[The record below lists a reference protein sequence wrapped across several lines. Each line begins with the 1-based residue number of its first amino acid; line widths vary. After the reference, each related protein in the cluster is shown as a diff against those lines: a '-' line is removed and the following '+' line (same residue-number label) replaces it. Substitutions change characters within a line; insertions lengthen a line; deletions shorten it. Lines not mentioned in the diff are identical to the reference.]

1 MVTIEFFALLLLVMF
16 AVVLAVICKRHG
28 VPDMVSD
35 CYYLT
40 NQSILMPVML
50 IALGMTFLPVMI
62 DKGGIDCMAFLTCAG
77 LAFVGAAPAYLDGL
91 DRKVHKTAAIVS
103 AAASVIWAVSVD
115 VLPTIF
121 SALAAALAM
130 ALQHKKWLFWAE
142 VIAIANVAATVA
154 VGH

>member
-1 MVTIEFFALLLLVMF
+1 MVTIEIFALLLIVML
-16 AVVLAVICKRHG
+16 AIVLIVICKRHG

-40 NQSILMPVML
+40 IQNILMPVMF
-50 IALGMTFLPVMI
+50 IALGMVFLPAMI
-62 DKGGIDCMAFLTCAG
+62 NKGGIDCMAFLTCAG
-77 LAFVGAAPAYLDGL
+77 LFFVGAAPAYLDGL

-115 VLPTIF
+115 VLPTLF

-154 VGH
+154 VGR